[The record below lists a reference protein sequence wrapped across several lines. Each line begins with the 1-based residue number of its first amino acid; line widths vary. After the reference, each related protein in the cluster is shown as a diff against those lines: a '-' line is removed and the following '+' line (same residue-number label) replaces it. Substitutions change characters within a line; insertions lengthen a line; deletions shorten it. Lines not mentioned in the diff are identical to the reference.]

1 MISISHLTVCS
12 ILYLVDLNSFGLEHC
27 INLKS
32 IHFDD
37 IPLWYCHAWSRK
49 WVPDTLAQVKSR
61 IVTELVFTLQVE
73 EEYEL
78 DYFDWS
84 GVIDIILHSQFDQL
98 CRVRVVLD
106 CEDDIYFTVSR
117 LIREDK
123 FGVLRDRGILFI
135 E

>member
-1 MISISHLTVCS
+1 M
-12 ILYLVDLNSFGLEHC
+12 
-27 INLKS
+27 
-32 IHFDD
+32 
-37 IPLWYCHAWSRK
+37 
-49 WVPDTLAQVKSR
+49 AQVKSR

-123 FGVLRDRGILFI
+123 FGILRDRGILFI